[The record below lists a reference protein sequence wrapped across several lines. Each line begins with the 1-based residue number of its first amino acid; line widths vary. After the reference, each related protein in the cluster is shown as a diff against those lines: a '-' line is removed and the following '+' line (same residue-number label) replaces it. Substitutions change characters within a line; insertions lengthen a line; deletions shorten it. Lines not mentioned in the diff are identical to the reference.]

1 MGSYHLA
8 SPSQQMN
15 AYPQRTPDYMQQPP
29 YNHSPYPQPPVD
41 NSMYSQSMYPSRQYP
56 DHTTQVNNYPIP
68 QNYSPNAYP
77 AMNPYHSPQNMTG
90 YFPMQNNQP
99 TIPQKRI
106 DGGTTI
112 TVIPAKRPKRE
123 LNEEQKQG
131 KSLLRRWRDVRFAGI
146 EVGLIDFVCFVVYPM
161 N

>member
-8 SPSQQMN
+8 SPSQQIN
-15 AYPQRTPDYMQQPP
+15 AYPQRAPDYLQQPP
-29 YNHSPYPQPPVD
+29 YSYSPYSQPAVD
-41 NSMYSQSMYPSRQYP
+41 NSMYPQQQYP
-56 DHTTQVNNYPIP
+56 DPTTQINNYPIP

-77 AMNPYHSPQNMTG
+77 VVNQYHSPQNMTG
-90 YFPMQNNQP
+90 YLPVQNTQP

-106 DGGTTI
+106 GSGAAI
-112 TVIPAKRPKRE
+112 TAITAKRPKRE

-146 EVGLIDFVCFVVYPM
+146 EVGLSDFVCFLVYFM
-161 N
+161 SY